1 MEARLALGRAP
12 ADAADAVGE
21 VFVPRLSRLAA
32 AYGFTAK
39 EAKAR

>member
-12 ADAADAVGE
+12 ADAADAVE